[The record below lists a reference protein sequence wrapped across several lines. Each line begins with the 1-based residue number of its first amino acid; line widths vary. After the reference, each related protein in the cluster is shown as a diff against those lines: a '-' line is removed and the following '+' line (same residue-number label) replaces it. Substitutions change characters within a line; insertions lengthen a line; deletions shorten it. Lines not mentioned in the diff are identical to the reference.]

1 MKKRI
6 FEFNGVVVDEVTA
19 RGRWSGILGSVWRA
33 YLVREN
39 GSTTG
44 RSYFRLEDAILKAKS
59 YWTDP
64 ADLVGRVR
72 DYHSV
77 ETDAGRRAIE
87 AAKLAV

>member
-6 FEFNGVVVDEVTA
+6 FEFNGVVVDEVT
-19 RGRWSGILGSVWRA
+19 SIHSDVSFA

-72 DYHSV
+72 DYHRV